1 MHRCSMQAC
10 HSPMVQCCGPH
21 WLWERLRRGSGTV
34 QRLGRGLEC
43 NGSMAIMWAGLACMQ
58 PREKS
63 KGLGGMVR
71 LEACVQS
78 VVGEDGPLSVR
89 FRWSKTARAC
99 RFKDPGCNADGP
111 IGSGGGGGVW
121 GYFATLGKEFRMQ
134 CNHGNH
140 LEQPC
145 RRGALGKIKGPGRNG
160 TV

>member
-21 WLWERLRRGSGTV
+21 WLWERLRRGGGTV

-111 IGSGGGGGVW
+111 IGSGGGGG
-121 GYFATLGKEFRMQ
+121 LGIL
-134 CNHGNH
+134 CNTWEG
-140 LEQPC
+140 
-145 RRGALGKIKGPGRNG
+145 
-160 TV
+160 V